1 MPTDIVVREEKALV
15 VRSDV
20 EPGLPYRKY
29 RNTLRH
35 DFFHA
40 CAYCTMA
47 EAEASAVRFTIDHYV
62 PQNARPDLVD
72 SYENLMWAC
81 DECNSRK
88 SDRYPPEQARSDG
101 YRFFRP
107 DLDLFLDHFERD
119 DLTLNSKTRTGWFSI
134 QAMDLNREALMRL
147 RDLRRRLSD
156 CEEHIT
162 AGVLALR
169 AFGIDRLPNHLR
181 GPAAR
186 GIRSILDAHTA
197 IVSAIEDLLRDNS
210 KSFLIDDDEG
220 SPARSKDR
228 AAKLKSAGSLYP
240 GQDWRAPRNRK

>member
-1 MPTDIVVREEKALV
+1 MPTEIASREEKDLV
-15 VRSDV
+15 VRSEV
-20 EPGLPYRKY
+20 VPGLPYAKY
-29 RNTLRH
+29 RNSLRY

-47 EAEASAVRFTIDHYV
+47 EAEATAIRFTIDHYE
-62 PQNARPDLVD
+62 PQNSRPDLVD
-72 SYENLMWAC
+72 TYQNLMWAC
-81 DECNSRK
+81 DECNARK
-88 SDRYPPEQARSDG
+88 SDRSPPAKARSDG

-107 DLDLFLDHFERD
+107 DLDYFLDHYERD
-119 DLTLNSKTRTGWFSI
+119 DLTLNSKTIIGWYTI
-134 QAMDLNREALMRL
+134 HALDLNRSALKRL

-169 AFGIDRLPNHLR
+169 SFGIDRLPNHLR

-186 GIRSILDAHTA
+186 GIRSILDAHDS
-197 IVSAIEDLLRDNS
+197 IVGAIETLLRENS
-210 KSFLIDDDEG
+210 KSVLIDDDDDAA
-220 SPARSKDR
+220 ARAKDR
-228 AAKLKSAGSLYP
+228 AAKLKAAGSLYP